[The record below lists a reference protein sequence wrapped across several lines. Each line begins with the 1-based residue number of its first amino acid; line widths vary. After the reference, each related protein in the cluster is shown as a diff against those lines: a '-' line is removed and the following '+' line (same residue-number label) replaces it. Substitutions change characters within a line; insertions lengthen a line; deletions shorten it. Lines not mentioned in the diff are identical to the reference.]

1 MYHLPIIQTIAEDR
15 IREMHQIAQD
25 NRDAR
30 LARQRSASLRRAA
43 GQARTHAALRLLP
56 ARIRPRL
63 A

>member
-30 LARQRSASLRRAA
+30 LARQRSASLRRAS
-43 GQARTHAALRLLP
+43 GSRTPAALRLLP